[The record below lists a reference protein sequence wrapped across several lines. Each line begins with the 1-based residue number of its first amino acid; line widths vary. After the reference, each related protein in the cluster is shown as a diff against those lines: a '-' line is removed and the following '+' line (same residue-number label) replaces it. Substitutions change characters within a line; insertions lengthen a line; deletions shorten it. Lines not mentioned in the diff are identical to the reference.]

1 MHVTV
6 LQKAQR
12 FDIQL
17 PLASYSSN
25 SHRPPYHCLILDP
38 VQEGQYVKDPFLRL
52 ALAICSIRL
61 VICDETYRL
70 WICAAL
76 SSAQPVIHSKMMYK
90 MGNRKGLSGKL
101 LRKPTVG
108 NMEIVSYGWQN
119 EEDLYWREVSV
130 RLLSGFL

>member
-1 MHVTV
+1 
-6 LQKAQR
+6 
-12 FDIQL
+12 
-17 PLASYSSN
+17 
-25 SHRPPYHCLILDP
+25 
-38 VQEGQYVKDPFLRL
+38 
-52 ALAICSIRL
+52 
-61 VICDETYRL
+61 
-70 WICAAL
+70 
-76 SSAQPVIHSKMMYK
+76 MMYK